1 MRSPRL
7 RASPA
12 VQEPPRPLTA
22 EAETRLDHQ
31 ASSSDADS
39 TLLVFDAGDEPP
51 PPYEHAADRCVVLPH
66 RTAQWRVKGN
76 EHLLLSTLAAT
87 VLVSER
93 QLDGGNVELLQ
104 AGQKADRSPTDPVSS
119 IAISTYSTINEVVLG
134 IAAGPREAYR
144 QVVKAKEG
152 QKIRE
157 AEEYQPLDDDPP
169 GDCGAP
175 GASDATS
182 TLACP
187 TPLSGSGSNTL
198 RAGSDAGAAKGAT
211 ENPYAAV
218 ALSSGKGVARIVGA
232 GLKAPGVYTHG
243 LSRGFN
249 NVPRWYGDETVR
261 KEEKVDGV
269 VTGLAAAGKGLGYG
283 LYDGITGF
291 FVQPV
296 KGAQKEGPVG
306 FLKGFGKGLGG
317 IVCKPAAGACGVPG
331 YAFTGIQKSIE
342 KQLSRKAS
350 TEECLAA
357 EEVLRGE
364 EEMRKLSDIERTEIV
379 SAWLARTTN
388 S

>member
-1 MRSPRL
+1 M
-7 RASPA
+7 
-12 VQEPPRPLTA
+12 
-22 EAETRLDHQ
+22 
-31 ASSSDADS
+31 
-39 TLLVFDAGDEPP
+39 
-51 PPYEHAADRCVVLPH
+51 
-66 RTAQWRVKGN
+66 
-76 EHLLLSTLAAT
+76 LLLTIRA
-87 VLVSER
+87 R
-93 QLDGGNVELLQ
+93 LQ

-157 AEEYQPLDDDPP
+157 AEEYQPLNDDPP

-317 IVCKPAAGACGVPG
+317 IVCKPAAGELIIG
-331 YAFTGIQKSIE
+331 
-342 KQLSRKAS
+342 
-350 TEECLAA
+350 CLWIFLLTPHTRR
-357 EEVLRGE
+357 LRSA
-364 EEMRKLSDIERTEIV
+364 RLRIHRYPEIH
-379 SAWLARTTN
+379 
-388 S
+388 